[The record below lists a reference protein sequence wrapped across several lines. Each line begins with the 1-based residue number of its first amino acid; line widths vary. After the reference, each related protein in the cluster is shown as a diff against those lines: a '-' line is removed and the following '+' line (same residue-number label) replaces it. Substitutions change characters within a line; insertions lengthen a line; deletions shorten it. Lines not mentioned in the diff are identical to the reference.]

1 MMPGF
6 RTPNKV
12 GTGTTAKSPTMTQK
26 AGPSGV
32 GSSATGVRKSI
43 GEIEARQKP
52 PTSPKKKVIPGKGS
66 DVLVLQESV
75 EPGQP
80 SRSQAA
86 KRLLMS
92 AKSQLNNA
100 RNLKTEIKTAVIEAV
115 EGLFG
120 LVKDAENEGKG
131 KGKEEQKT
139 PPTNDPIE
147 DVDELKTELRKH
159 SKVIRDTRAQ
169 MEALGL
175 QMEGLS
181 ATVRSE
187 MRGEFQRLHSTAAI
201 APAELT
207 VLGSRVAEL
216 TESLAREPST
226 KPLEDLKNQVGELDK
241 LIRSGAGQV
250 VSQMTYAEKAA
261 IPKQPMQAVHSIV
274 ISSSEDTDTSD
285 DIINKIKKVVDAK
298 ASGIR
303 VDRIRK
309 AKDQKVVVGCED
321 REELNK
327 IKNKLEC
334 STTKFNVEERQNKDP
349 LVVLR
354 DVLASNTNEDILM
367 SLKTQNSHIVGH
379 IPTEEYRAQVRYRK
393 KARNPYETHVV
404 LQVSPT
410 VWQRLTAAGKV
421 HVDLQRVTV
430 KDQSPVVQCSR
441 CLGYGHG
448 RKLCTEAEDKCSH
461 CSGCHMRSE
470 CPARLTGDP
479 PECINC
485 KLAKL
490 EHYEHNSFDDG
501 CPVRKK
507 WDMIARS
514 SVAYC

>member
-12 GTGTTAKSPTMTQK
+12 GTGTAAKSPTMTQK

-32 GSSATGVRKSI
+32 GSSGSGVRKSI

-52 PTSPKKKVIPGKGS
+52 PTSPKKKSIPGKAS
-66 DVLVLQESV
+66 DVLALQEAV

-131 KGKEEQKT
+131 KGKEDQET
-139 PPTNDPIE
+139 PPTNDPTE
-147 DVDELKTELRKH
+147 EVDELMTELRKH

-169 MEALGL
+169 MESLGL

-187 MRGEFQRLHSTAAI
+187 MRGEIQRLHSAAAV

-207 VLGSRVAEL
+207 VLSSRVAEL
-216 TESLAREPST
+216 SESLAKEPSP
-226 KPLEDLKNQVGELDK
+226 KPLDDLRNQVGELDR
-241 LIRSGAGQV
+241 LIRSGAGV
-250 VSQMTYAEKAA
+250 VSQITYAEKAA
-261 IPKQPMQAVHSIV
+261 IPKQPIQAVHSIV
-274 ISSSEDTDTSD
+274 ISSSEETDTSD

-309 AKDQKVVVGCED
+309 ARDQKVVVGCED

-354 DVLASNTNEDILM
+354 DVLASNINEDILM
-367 SLKTQNSHIVGH
+367 SLKTQNGHIVGH

-404 LQVSPT
+404 L
-410 VWQRLTAAGKV
+410 
-421 HVDLQRVTV
+421 
-430 KDQSPVVQCSR
+430 
-441 CLGYGHG
+441 
-448 RKLCTEAEDKCSH
+448 
-461 CSGCHMRSE
+461 
-470 CPARLTGDP
+470 
-479 PECINC
+479 
-485 KLAKL
+485 
-490 EHYEHNSFDDG
+490 
-501 CPVRKK
+501 
-507 WDMIARS
+507 
-514 SVAYC
+514 